1 MNLETIARLAGV
13 SRSTVSRVVND
24 DPRVSDAVRSRVE
37 RIIREQHFQPNA
49 AARSLAS
56 RRTRILGLRIP
67 DAAETFVG
75 YPYFAQLTQGVSDAC
90 NAIEHDLLLMMENDN
105 QPETV
110 EKVYRR
116 VIRGRHVDGVVVGS
130 SLVSDPLVERLHAER
145 FPMIVVG
152 HYPAIP
158 EVSFVDVDNRAGVR
172 GAVAHLLEHGCRRI
186 ATISGQGHIVHAIDR
201 TAGYVEALHDAGV
214 TVDPSLMYEGVFTEA
229 GGYRAMRVMLD
240 ATRGN
245 WPDGLFVASD
255 AMAVGARRALD
266 ESGLRIPDDIKV
278 IGFDGLD
285 KYEVTWPALSTVR
298 QPVTEHGAAAVTA
311 LQARIEHPN
320 DPPIQTW
327 LPTTLL
333 RRGSCGCALDLTLE
347 SPAASGD
354 YALAREPAA
363 VAADD

>member
-24 DPRVSDAVRSRVE
+24 DSRVSDGVRARVE
-37 RIIREQHFQPNA
+37 GIIRDNHFQPNA

-67 DAAETFVG
+67 NAAETFVG

-105 QPETV
+105 LPETV

-130 SLVSDPLVERLHAER
+130 SLVTDPLVERLHAER

-152 HYPAIP
+152 HYPAHP
-158 EVSFVDVDNRAGVR
+158 DVSFVDIENRVGVQT
-172 GAVAHLLEHGCRRI
+172 AVRHLVEHGCRRI
-186 ATISGQGHIVHAIDR
+186 ATISGQSHIVHAIDR
-201 TAGYVEALHDAGV
+201 TSGYVDALQEAGIEP
-214 TVDPSLMYEGVFTEA
+214 DPLLVREGTFTEG
-229 GGYRAMRVMLD
+229 GGYRAMRTLLD
-240 ATRGN
+240 ATSEN
-245 WPDGLFVASD
+245 PPDGLFVASD

-266 ESGLRIPDDIKV
+266 ESGLRVPHDIKV

-285 KYEVTWPALSTVR
+285 KYEVSWPSLSTVR
-298 QPVTEHGAAAVTA
+298 QPVTEHGAAAVAA
-311 LQARIEHPN
+311 LQTRIEHPN

-333 RRGSCGCALDLTLE
+333 RRGSCGCAVDLTSHAPL
-347 SPAASGD
+347 PAGD
-354 YALAREPAA
+354 RHPAPEPAA

>member
-1 MNLETIARLAGV
+1 MTLETIARLAGV

-24 DPRVSDAVRSRVE
+24 DPRVSDGVRERVE
-37 RIIREQHFQPNA
+37 GIIRDTHFQPNA

-105 QPETV
+105 LPETV

-158 EVSFVDVDNRAGVR
+158 DVSFVDVDNRAGVR
-172 GAVAHLLEHGCRRI
+172 AAVRHLLEHDCRRI
-186 ATISGQGHIVHAIDR
+186 ATISGQAHIVHAIDR
-201 TAGYVEALHDAGV
+201 TAGYLEALQEAGMAP
-214 TVDPSLMYEGVFTEA
+214 DPLLMREGVFTEG
-229 GGYRAMRVMLD
+229 GGYRAMRALLD
-240 ATRGN
+240 ATPDN
-245 WPDGLFVASD
+245 PPDGLFVASD
-255 AMAVGARRALD
+255 AMAVGARRALN
-266 ESGLRIPDDIKV
+266 ESRLRIPDDIKV

-285 KYEVTWPALSTVR
+285 TYEVTWPSLSTVR
-298 QPVTEHGAAAVTA
+298 QPVTEHGAAAVAA
-311 LQARIEHPN
+311 LQTRIERPN

-333 RRGSCGCALDLTLE
+333 RRGSCGCAVDLTSQTPLAVGDRA
-347 SPAASGD
+347 PAP
-354 YALAREPAA
+354 EPTA

>member
-24 DPRVSDAVRSRVE
+24 DPRVSDAVRARVE
-37 RIIREQHFQPNA
+37 GIIRDHHFQPNA

-90 NAIEHDLLLMMENDN
+90 NAIEHDLLLMLENDN
-105 QPETV
+105 RPETV
-110 EKVYRR
+110 EKLYRR

-130 SLVSDPLVERLHAER
+130 SHVDDPLVERLHAER

-152 HYPAIP
+152 HYPSLP
-158 EVSFVDVDNRAGVR
+158 EVSFVDVDNRGGVR
-172 GAVAHLLEHGCRRI
+172 EAVRHLIEHGCRRI
-186 ATISGQGHIVHAIDR
+186 ATITGQRHIRHAIDR
-201 TAGYVEALHDAGV
+201 TAGYQEALQEAGLP
-214 TVDPSLMYEGVFTEA
+214 VDPELMRDGIFSEA
-229 GGYRAMRVMLD
+229 GGFRAMKAVLEAAGD
-240 ATRGN
+240 N
-245 WPDGLFVASD
+245 PPDGAFVASD
-255 AMAVGARRALD
+255 AMAVGARFAI
-266 ESGLRIPDDIKV
+266 EEAGLRVPEDIKI

-285 KYEVTWPALSTVR
+285 HYDINWPSLSTVR
-298 QPVTEHGAAAVTA
+298 QPVTEQGAEAVNA

-320 DPPIQTW
+320 DPPVQTW

-333 RRGSCGCALDLTLE
+333 RRGSCGCAVDLA
-347 SPAASGD
+347 P
-354 YALAREPAA
+354 EPSWQIDCRS
-363 VAADD
+363 AADIAAAAGDD

>member
-24 DPRVSDAVRSRVE
+24 DPRVSDAVRARVE
-37 RIIREQHFQPNA
+37 AIIRDHHFQPNA

-90 NAIEHDLLLMMENDN
+90 NEIEHDLLLMMENDN

-110 EKVYRR
+110 EKLYRR

-130 SLVSDPLVERLHAER
+130 SHVADPLVERLHAER

-172 GAVAHLLEHGCRRI
+172 EAVRHLLEHGCRRI
-186 ATISGQGHIVHAIDR
+186 ATISGQGHIRHAIDR
-201 TAGYVEALHDAGV
+201 TAGYQEALSEAGIA
-214 TVDPSLMYEGVFTEA
+214 VDPNLIHEGVFTEA
-229 GGYRAMRVMLD
+229 GGFRAMKAVLEAAGPDRPD
-240 ATRGN
+240 AV
-245 WPDGLFVASD
+245 FVASD
-255 AMAVGARRALD
+255 AMAVGARFALD
-266 ESGLRIPDDIKV
+266 EVGLRIPDDIKV

-285 KYEVTWPALSTVR
+285 KYEINWPSLSTVR
-298 QPVTEHGAAAVTA
+298 QPVAEQGAQAVKA
-311 LQARIEHPN
+311 LQTRIERPN

-327 LPTTLL
+327 LPTTLI
-333 RRGSCGCALDLTLE
+333 RRGSCGCAVDLSAQPSWQIDCTTAPQVTE
-347 SPAASGD
+347 A
-354 YALAREPAA
+354 
-363 VAADD
+363 AADD